1 MSLIPFPVDELF
13 REKLDSFDLIINLV
27 SQGMGVSLV
36 PHRALPIYARSRP
49 VTRIPAKRRLHREL
63 VVVLRKDRQ
72 RPETLSQFVRSR
84 LYK

>member
-1 MSLIPFPVDELF
+1 ME
-13 REKLDSFDLIINLV
+13 LDSFDLIINLV

-49 VTRIPAKRRLHREL
+49 VLRIPAKRRLTREL
-63 VVVLRKDRQ
+63 VVVVRKDRQ
-72 RPETLSQFVRSR
+72 RPEELTRFVGSI